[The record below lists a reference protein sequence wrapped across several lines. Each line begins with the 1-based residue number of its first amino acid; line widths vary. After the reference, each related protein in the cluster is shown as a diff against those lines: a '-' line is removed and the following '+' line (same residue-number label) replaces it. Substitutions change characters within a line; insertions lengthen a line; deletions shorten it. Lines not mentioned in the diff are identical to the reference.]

1 MLIRSM
7 KLKERL
13 AIGIAITLILL
24 AFLLVVDLKMDL
36 GVSSRHL
43 LPSHA
48 KVKYVNDEDSNG
60 VFHEFKR
67 KYLEKGY
74 IVNN

>member
-1 MLIRSM
+1 MLIRSL

-13 AIGIAITLILL
+13 AIGFAITLVLL
-24 AFLLVVDLKMDL
+24 TFLLVIDLKMDL

-48 KVKYVNDEDSNG
+48 KVKYVNDADSNG

-67 KYLEKGY
+67 KFLG
-74 IVNN
+74 